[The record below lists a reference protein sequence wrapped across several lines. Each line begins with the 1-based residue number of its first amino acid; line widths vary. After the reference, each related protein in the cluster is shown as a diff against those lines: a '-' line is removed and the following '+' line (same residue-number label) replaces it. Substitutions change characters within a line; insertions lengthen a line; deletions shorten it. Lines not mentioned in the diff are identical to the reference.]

1 MTKSN
6 SCENVLMCAGLLYLI
21 SANMF
26 ALLLS
31 NCLGYVWRERE
42 RERERECVHVR
53 VCVCT
58 YMPVCVCVRVC
69 VRVHAL
75 AAVFH
80 YCLRLCIMLFSL

>member
-42 RERERECVHVR
+42 RERERVSVCMC
-53 VCVCT
+53 VCVCART
-58 YMPVCVCVRVC
+58 CLCVCVCVCVC
-69 VRVHAL
+69 V
-75 AAVFH
+75 
-80 YCLRLCIMLFSL
+80 CML